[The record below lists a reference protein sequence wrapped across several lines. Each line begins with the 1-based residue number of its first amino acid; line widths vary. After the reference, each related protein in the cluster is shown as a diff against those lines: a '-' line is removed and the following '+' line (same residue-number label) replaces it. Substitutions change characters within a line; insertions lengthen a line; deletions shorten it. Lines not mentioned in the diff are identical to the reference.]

1 MNTRSRDYSNRM
13 PNPIHEELSV
23 IDPQWET
30 LDPKPDIHA
39 LYKEFNVKFF
49 RGKLP
54 EPDLKWSYR
63 IFEMSGFAL
72 ETSTGKMKIRLNKP
86 LLDLRPR
93 RTTVEILLHEMIH
106 IHQFLSKSKDRSHGP
121 TFHYHKRRI
130 NKLTGTNIMAYPD
143 FKDEYDLLKCHW
155 WECNGPCGELVTRI
169 MNRPPATKAHK
180 RKCGGEFIKIS
191 ESEDGPSNKRR
202 KV

>member
-1 MNTRSRDYSNRM
+1 MNTRFRDHSNRM
-13 PNPIHEELSV
+13 TNPIHEELSV

-30 LDPKPDIHA
+30 LDPKPDINA

-49 RGKLP
+49 RGK
-54 EPDLKWSYR
+54 
-63 IFEMSGFAL
+63 MSGFAL

-86 LLDLRPR
+86 LLDLRPK

-106 IHQFLSKSKDRSHGP
+106 IHQFSSKSRDRSHGP

-130 NKLTGTNIMAYPD
+130 NRLTGANIMAYPD

>member
-1 MNTRSRDYSNRM
+1 MKKSHQICSNEKVIPRWIQYQCSR
-13 PNPIHEELSV
+13 
-23 IDPQWET
+23 QT
-30 LDPKPDIHA
+30 LW
-39 LYKEFNVKFF
+39 VKGILLFQ
-49 RGKLP
+49 R
-54 EPDLKWSYR
+54 
-63 IFEMSGFAL
+63 MSGFAL

-86 LLDLRPR
+86 LLDLRPK

-106 IHQFLSKSKDRSHGP
+106 IHQFSSKSRDRSHGP

-130 NKLTGTNIMAYPD
+130 NRLTGANIMAYPD